1 MRHDPDALMLFA
13 AGLGTRMGAL
23 TASRPKP
30 LIPVAGRPLIDHAL
44 QLTEAAHV
52 AHVVVN
58 LHYLPE
64 QIEAHLAARPEISL
78 SCEPV
83 LLETGGGLRQALPY
97 LGAGPVFT
105 LNSDAVWTGRN
116 PIEQLRAAWRPDEMD
131 ALLLLI
137 ERGNA
142 RGHSGKGDF
151 TIDADG
157 RITRGPGSVYSGA
170 QIIRTERLAAIPDA
184 KFSLNLLWD
193 QMIAE
198 GRAFGV
204 VHQGSW
210 CDVGRPEG
218 IAEAEAMLRENSDV

>member
-44 QLTEAAHV
+44 QLTEAAHIS
-52 AHVVVN
+52 HVVVN

-64 QIEAHLAARPEISL
+64 QIEAHLASRPEIGL
-78 SCEPV
+78 SYEPD

-97 LGAGPVFT
+97 LGTGPVFT

-142 RGHSGKGDF
+142 RGHSGNGDF
-151 TIDADG
+151 ILDADG
-157 RITRGPGSVYSGA
+157 HIARGPGSIYSGA
-170 QIIRTERLAAIPDA
+170 QIIRTERLAAIPDT

-198 GRAFGV
+198 QRAFGV

-218 IAEAEAMLRENSDV
+218 ITEAEAMLREAEDV